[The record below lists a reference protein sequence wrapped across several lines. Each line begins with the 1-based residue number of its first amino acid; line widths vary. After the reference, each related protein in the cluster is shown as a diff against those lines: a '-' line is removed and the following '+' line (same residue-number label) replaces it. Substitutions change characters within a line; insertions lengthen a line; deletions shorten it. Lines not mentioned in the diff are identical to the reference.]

1 MDFKQASARAET
13 LRAELNRHNHRYH
26 VLDDPAVPDAEYDRL
41 LRELIALEAA
51 YPPLI
56 TPHSPTQRVGAAPL
70 PEFRAVKHSVPM
82 LSLGNAFSAEDL
94 RAFNKRVCDR
104 LGETAIDYA
113 AEVKLDGLAVSI
125 VYENGLLTL
134 AATRGDGHTGEEV
147 THNIKTISAVPLSLI
162 GQDMPAYLEARGE
175 VFMTRAGFRALND
188 KQREKGEKPFANPRN
203 AAAGSLRQLDARI
216 TARRPLS
223 FFAYGI
229 GEYKGKAAL
238 QSHTRTLALLRQWG
252 LPTISETGEAKGV
265 EQCLQYYAQIDGRRA
280 ALPYDIDGVVFKV
293 NDINR
298 QRALGYISRAPR
310 WAVAWKFPATEE
322 MTQLLAIE
330 VQVGRTGALTPVARL
345 APVTVAGA
353 RITNATLHN
362 LDEIRRKD
370 IQIGD
375 WVIIRRAGDV
385 IPEVAGV
392 IHAKRGAVTEF
403 QMPEHC
409 PVCGAGVAREEGEA
423 VFRCLGGLS
432 CRAQSIQAIRHFV
445 SRKALNIDGLG
456 EKLIIRLTETGLV
469 KSVADLYMLTA
480 GALAELERMGKKSAE
495 NLIAARDKS
504 RATTL
509 ERFIYALGIREVG
522 EATARLLAE
531 HFTTLD
537 RLKAATPEALAEI
550 DNIGPV
556 AARNIHGFF
565 QEPHNLA
572 IIDRL
577 LAAGI
582 HWETRARGGQARP
595 LAGRSF
601 VLTGALQGMTR
612 AEARQLLLQ
621 AGAKVSGSVS
631 KKTDY
636 VVYGENPGSKYARA
650 QSLDIPTLNEAE
662 LLALIGGGQ

>member
-1 MDFKQASARAET
+1 MDFKQARARAGT
-13 LRAELNRHNHRYH
+13 LRAEINRHNYRYH
-26 VLDDPAVPDAEYDRL
+26 VLDDPAVPDAGYDRL
-41 LRELIALEAA
+41 LGELIALEAA
-51 YPPLI
+51 YPALI

-94 RAFNKRVCDR
+94 RAFNRRVCDR

-125 VYENGLLTL
+125 VYEAGLLTL

-147 THNIKTISAVPLSLI
+147 THNIKTIPTVPLSLI
-162 GQDMPAYLEARGE
+162 GQDAPAYLEARGE

-216 TARRPLS
+216 TAGRPLS

-229 GEYKGKAAL
+229 GEYRGKAAL

-252 LPTISETGEAKGV
+252 LPTVSETSEAKGV
-265 EQCLQYYAQIDGRRA
+265 EQCLRYYAQIGGRRA

-298 QRALGYISRAPR
+298 QRALGYVARAPR
-310 WAVAWKFPATEE
+310 WAVAWKFPAAEE

-353 RITNATLHN
+353 RVTNATLHN

-392 IHAKRGAVTEF
+392 IHARRGAVTAF
-403 QMPEHC
+403 QMPERC
-409 PVCGAGVAREEGEA
+409 PVCGAGVLREEGEA

-456 EKLIIRLTETGLV
+456 EKLIVQLIETGLV
-469 KSVADLYMLTA
+469 KSVADLYALTA
-480 GALAELERMGKKSAE
+480 GALAELERMGKKSAA

-565 QEPHNLA
+565 QEPHNLE
-572 IIDRL
+572 IIERL

-582 HWETRARGGQARP
+582 HWETQARDGQPRP

-601 VLTGALQGMTR
+601 VLTGTLEGMTR
-612 AEARQLLLQ
+612 PEARQLLLQ

-650 QSLDIPTLNEAE
+650 KSLDIPTLSEAE
-662 LLALIGGGQ
+662 LLALIGAGQ

>member
-1 MDFKQASARAET
+1 MDFKQANARAGT
-13 LRAELNRHNHRYH
+13 LRAEINRHNYRYH

-51 YPPLI
+51 YPALI

-70 PEFRAVKHSVPM
+70 PEFRAVKHNVPM

-104 LGETAIDYA
+104 LGEAAIDYA
-113 AEVKLDGLAVSI
+113 AEGKLDGLAVSI
-125 VYENGLLTL
+125 VYEAGLLTL

-147 THNIKTISAVPLSLI
+147 THNIKTIPAVPLSLI
-162 GQDMPAYLEARGE
+162 GQDPPAYLEARGE

-188 KQREKGEKPFANPRN
+188 KQREQGEKPFANPRN

-216 TARRPLS
+216 TAKRPLS

-229 GEYKGKAAL
+229 GEYRGKAAL
-238 QSHTRTLALLRQWG
+238 RSHTRTLALLRQWG
-252 LPTISETGEAKGV
+252 LPTVSETSEAKGV
-265 EQCLQYYAQIDGRRA
+265 EQCLQYYAQIGGRRA

-298 QRALGYISRAPR
+298 QQALGYISRAPR
-310 WAVAWKFPATEE
+310 WAVAWKFPAAEE

-330 VQVGRTGALTPVARL
+330 AQVGRTGALTPVARL

-353 RITNATLHN
+353 RVTNATLHN

-392 IHAKRGAVTEF
+392 IHARRGAVTEF

-456 EKLIIRLTETGLV
+456 ERLIVQLTETGLV
-469 KSVADLYMLTA
+469 KSVADLYTLTA

-504 RATTL
+504 LATTL

-531 HFTTLD
+531 HFTSLD

-565 QEPHNLA
+565 QEPYNLA
-572 IIDRL
+572 IIERL

-582 HWETRARGGQARP
+582 HWETQARDGQARP

-601 VLTGALQGMTR
+601 VLTGTLEGMTR
-612 AEARQLLLQ
+612 AEARRLLLQ

-650 QSLDIPTLNEAE
+650 KSLDIATLNEAE
-662 LLALIGGGQ
+662 LLALIGGG

>member
-1 MDFKQASARAET
+1 MDCKQAEARAET
-13 LRAELNRHNHRYH
+13 LRAEINRHNYRYH

-41 LRELIALEAA
+41 LGELIALEAA
-51 YPPLI
+51 CPALI

-104 LGETAIDYA
+104 LGETAMDYA

-125 VYENGLLTL
+125 VYEAGLLRL
-134 AATRGDGHTGEEV
+134 AATRGDGYTGEDV
-147 THNIKTISAVPLSLI
+147 THNIKTIPAVPLSLI
-162 GQDMPAYLEARGE
+162 GQDAPAYLEARGE

-188 KQREKGEKPFANPRN
+188 TQREQGEKPFANPRN

-223 FFAYGI
+223 FFAYGV
-229 GEYKGKAAL
+229 GEYKGEIAL

-252 LPTISETGEAKGV
+252 LPTVSETCEAKGV
-265 EQCLQYYAQIDGRRA
+265 EQCLQYYAQIGERRA

-293 NDINR
+293 NDISR

-330 VQVGRTGALTPVARL
+330 AQVGRTGALTPVARL

-353 RITNATLHN
+353 RVTNATLHN

-392 IHAKRGAVTEF
+392 IRAKRGAVTEF
-403 QMPEHC
+403 QMPEQC

-469 KSVADLYMLTA
+469 KTVADLYALTA
-480 GALAELERMGKKSAE
+480 EALAELERMGKKSAE

-537 RLKAATPEALAEI
+537 RLKAATPEALEEI

-572 IIDRL
+572 IIERL

-582 HWETRARGGQARP
+582 HWETQARGGQPRP

-601 VLTGALQGMTR
+601 VLTGTLQGMTR

-650 QSLDIPTLNEAE
+650 QSLNIPTLNEAE
-662 LLALIGGGQ
+662 LLALIGGG

>member
-1 MDFKQASARAET
+1 MDFKQARARAGT
-13 LRAELNRHNHRYH
+13 LRAELNRHNYRYH

-41 LRELIALEAA
+41 LGELIALEAA
-51 YPPLI
+51 YPALI
-56 TPHSPTQRVGAAPL
+56 SPHSPTQRVGAAPL

-113 AEVKLDGLAVSI
+113 VEVKLDGLAVSI
-125 VYENGLLTL
+125 VYEAGLLTL

-147 THNIKTISAVPLSLI
+147 THNIKTIPAVPLSLI
-162 GQDMPAYLEARGE
+162 GQDAPAYLEARGE

-188 KQREKGEKPFANPRN
+188 KQREKGEKLFANPRN

-216 TARRPLS
+216 TAGRPLS

-229 GEYKGKAAL
+229 GEYRGKAAL
-238 QSHTRTLALLRQWG
+238 RSHTRTLALLRQWG
-252 LPTISETGEAKGV
+252 LPTVSETCEAKGV
-265 EQCLQYYAQIDGRRA
+265 EQCLRYYAQIGERRA

-298 QRALGYISRAPR
+298 QQALGYIARAPR
-310 WAVAWKFPATEE
+310 WAVAWKFPAAEE

-353 RITNATLHN
+353 RVTNATLHN

-392 IHAKRGAVTEF
+392 IHARRGAVTAF
-403 QMPEHC
+403 QMPERC

-456 EKLIIRLTETGLV
+456 ERLIVQLTETGLV
-469 KSVADLYMLTA
+469 KSVADLYALTA
-480 GALAELERMGKKSAE
+480 GALAELERMGKKSAA

-556 AARNIHGFF
+556 AARHIHGFF

-572 IIDRL
+572 IIERL

-582 HWETRARGGQARP
+582 HWETQASDGQARP

-601 VLTGALQGMTR
+601 VLTGTLQGMTR
-612 AEARQLLLQ
+612 VEARRLLLQ

-662 LLALIGGGQ
+662 LLALIGAG

>member
-1 MDFKQASARAET
+1 MDFKQAEARAET
-13 LRAELNRHNHRYH
+13 LRAELNRHNYRYH

-41 LRELIALEAA
+41 LGELIALEAA
-51 YPPLI
+51 CPALI

-70 PEFRAVKHSVPM
+70 PEFRAVKHSAPM

-104 LGETAIDYA
+104 LGETAMDYA

-125 VYENGLLTL
+125 VYEAGLLRL
-134 AATRGDGHTGEEV
+134 AATRGDGYTGEDV
-147 THNIKTISAVPLSLI
+147 THNIKTIPAVPLSLI
-162 GQDMPAYLEARGE
+162 GQDAPAYLEARGE

-188 KQREKGEKPFANPRN
+188 TQREQGEKPFANPRN

-229 GEYKGKAAL
+229 GEYKGEIAL

-252 LPTISETGEAKGV
+252 LPTVSETCEAKGV
-265 EQCLQYYAQIDGRRA
+265 EQCLQYYAQIGARRA

-298 QRALGYISRAPR
+298 QRALGYIARAPR

-330 VQVGRTGALTPVARL
+330 AQVGRTGALTPVARL

-392 IHAKRGAVTEF
+392 IRAKRGAVTEF
-403 QMPEHC
+403 QMPEQC

-469 KSVADLYMLTA
+469 KTVADLYALTA
-480 GALAELERMGKKSAE
+480 EALAELERMGKKSAE

-531 HFTTLD
+531 HFVTLD
-537 RLKAATPEALAEI
+537 RLKAATPEALEEI

-572 IIDRL
+572 IIERL

-582 HWETRARGGQARP
+582 HWETQARGGQPRP

-601 VLTGALQGMTR
+601 VLTGTLQGMTR

-662 LLALIGGGQ
+662 LLALIGGG

>member
-1 MDFKQASARAET
+1 MDFKQAEARAGT
-13 LRAELNRHNHRYH
+13 LRAELNRHNYRYH

-41 LRELIALEAA
+41 LGELTALEAA
-51 YPPLI
+51 YPALI

-94 RAFNKRVCDR
+94 RAFNKRICDR

-125 VYENGLLTL
+125 VYEAGLLTL

-147 THNIKTISAVPLSLI
+147 THNIKTIPAVPLSLI
-162 GQDMPAYLEARGE
+162 GQDAPAYLEARGE

-188 KQREKGEKPFANPRN
+188 KQRAKGEKPFANPRN

-229 GEYKGKAAL
+229 GEYRGKAAL
-238 QSHTRTLALLRQWG
+238 RSHTRTLALLRQWG
-252 LPTISETGEAKGV
+252 LPTVSETCEAKGV
-265 EQCLQYYAQIDGRRA
+265 EQCLRYYAQIGGRRA

-298 QRALGYISRAPR
+298 QQALGYISRAPR
-310 WAVAWKFPATEE
+310 WAVAWKFPAAEE

-353 RITNATLHN
+353 RVTNATLHN

-392 IHAKRGAVTEF
+392 IHARRGAVTEF
-403 QMPEHC
+403 QMPEQC

-456 EKLIIRLTETGLV
+456 ERLIVQLTETGLV
-469 KSVADLYMLTA
+469 KTVADLYALTA

-565 QEPHNLA
+565 QAPHNLA
-572 IIDRL
+572 IIERL

-582 HWETRARGGQARP
+582 HWETQAGGEQPRP

-601 VLTGALQGMTR
+601 VLTGTLEGMTR
-612 AEARQLLLQ
+612 AEARRLLLQ

-650 QSLDIPTLNEAE
+650 KSLDIPTLNEAE
-662 LLALIGGGQ
+662 LRALVGGG

>member
-1 MDFKQASARAET
+1 MDFKQAEARAGT
-13 LRAELNRHNHRYH
+13 LRAELNRHNHSYH

-51 YPPLI
+51 YPALI

-70 PEFRAVKHSVPM
+70 PEFRAVKHNVPM

-125 VYENGLLTL
+125 VYEAGLLRL

-147 THNIKTISAVPLSLI
+147 THNIKTIPAVPLSLI
-162 GQDMPAYLEARGE
+162 GQDAPAYLEARGE

-188 KQREKGEKPFANPRN
+188 KQREQGEKPFANPRN

-223 FFAYGI
+223 FFAYGV
-229 GEYKGKAAL
+229 GEYRGKAAL
-238 QSHTRTLALLRQWG
+238 RSHSRTLALLRQWG
-252 LPTISETGEAKGV
+252 LPTVSETGEAKGV
-265 EQCLQYYAQIDGRRA
+265 EQCLRYYAQIGERRA

-293 NDINR
+293 NDISR
-298 QRALGYISRAPR
+298 QQALGYISRAPR
-310 WAVAWKFPATEE
+310 WAVAWKFPAAEE

-330 VQVGRTGALTPVARL
+330 AQVGRTGALTPVARL

-353 RITNATLHN
+353 RVTNATLHN

-370 IQIGD
+370 IRIGD

-392 IHAKRGAVTEF
+392 IHARRGAVTEF

-432 CRAQSIQAIRHFV
+432 CRAQSIHAIRHFV

-456 EKLIIRLTETGLV
+456 EKLIVQLIETGLV
-469 KSVADLYMLTA
+469 KSVADLYTLTA

-531 HFTTLD
+531 HFSTLD

-550 DNIGPV
+550 DHIGPV

-565 QEPHNLA
+565 QAPHNLA
-572 IIDRL
+572 IIERL

-582 HWETRARGGQARP
+582 HWETEARGGQARP

-601 VLTGALQGMTR
+601 VLTGTLEGMTR
-612 AEARQLLLQ
+612 AEARRLLLQ

-650 QSLDIPTLNEAE
+650 KSLDIPTLNEAE
-662 LLALIGGGQ
+662 LLVLVGGG

>member
-1 MDFKQASARAET
+1 MDFKQAQARAGA
-13 LRAELNRHNHRYH
+13 LRAEINRHNYRYH
-26 VLDDPAVPDAEYDRL
+26 VLDDPVVPDAEYDRL
-41 LRELIALEAA
+41 LRELSALEAA
-51 YPPLI
+51 YPALI

-94 RAFNKRVCDR
+94 RAFNKRICDR

-113 AEVKLDGLAVSI
+113 AEVKLDGLAVSL
-125 VYENGLLTL
+125 VYENGLLRL

-162 GQDMPAYLEARGE
+162 GQDAPAYLEARGE

-188 KQREKGEKPFANPRN
+188 KQREQGEKPFANPRN

-216 TARRPLS
+216 TAKRPLS

-229 GEYKGKAAL
+229 GEYRGQAAL
-238 QSHTRTLALLRQWG
+238 RSHTRTLALLRQWG
-252 LPTISETGEAKGV
+252 LPTVSETIEAKGV
-265 EQCLQYYAQIDGRRA
+265 EQCLRYYAQIGGRRA

-298 QRALGYISRAPR
+298 QQALGYISRAPR
-310 WAVAWKFPATEE
+310 WAVAWKFPAAEE

-330 VQVGRTGALTPVARL
+330 AQVGRTGALTPVARL

-392 IHAKRGAVTEF
+392 IHARRGAVTAF

-456 EKLIIRLTETGLV
+456 EKLIVQLTETGLV
-469 KSVADLYMLTA
+469 KSVADLYALTA
-480 GALAELERMGKKSAE
+480 EALAELERMGKKSAE

-565 QEPHNLA
+565 REPHNLE

-582 HWETRARGGQARP
+582 HWETQARDGQARP

-601 VLTGALQGMTR
+601 VLTGTLQGMTR
-612 AEARQLLLQ
+612 AEARRLLLQ

-650 QSLDIPTLNEAE
+650 KSLDIPTLNEAE
-662 LLALIGGGQ
+662 LLALIGGG

>member
-1 MDFKQASARAET
+1 MDFKQAEARAGT

-51 YPPLI
+51 HPRLI

-125 VYENGLLTL
+125 VYEAGLLRL

-147 THNIKTISAVPLSLI
+147 THNIKTIPAVPLSLI
-162 GQDMPAYLEARGE
+162 GQDAPAYLEARGE

-188 KQREKGEKPFANPRN
+188 TQREQGEKPFANPRN

-223 FFAYGI
+223 FFAYGV
-229 GEYKGKAAL
+229 GEYQGEITL

-252 LPTISETGEAKGV
+252 LPTVSETCEAKGV
-265 EQCLQYYAQIDGRRA
+265 EQCLRYYAQIDGRRA
-280 ALPYDIDGVVFKV
+280 TLPYDIDGVVFKV
-293 NDINR
+293 NDLNR
-298 QRALGYISRAPR
+298 QRALGYVSRAPR
-310 WAVAWKFPATEE
+310 WAVAWKFPAAEE
-322 MTQLLAIE
+322 MTQVLAIE
-330 VQVGRTGALTPVARL
+330 AQVGRTGALTPVARL

-353 RITNATLHN
+353 RVTNATLHN

-370 IQIGD
+370 IRIGD

-392 IHAKRGAVTEF
+392 IHARRGAVTEF
-403 QMPEHC
+403 QMPEQC
-409 PVCGAGVAREEGEA
+409 PVCGAGVLREEGEA

-456 EKLIIRLTETGLV
+456 EKLIIQLIETGMV
-469 KSVADLYMLTA
+469 KSVADLYALTA
-480 GALAELERMGKKSAE
+480 GALAELARMGKKSAE

-550 DNIGPV
+550 DHIGPV

-565 QEPHNLA
+565 QAPHNLA
-572 IIDRL
+572 IIERL

-582 HWETRARGGQARP
+582 HWETQARDGQARP

-601 VLTGALQGMTR
+601 VLTGTLQGMTR

-636 VVYGENPGSKYARA
+636 VVYGENPGSKYAKA

-662 LLALIGGGQ
+662 LLALVGGG

>member
-1 MDFKQASARAET
+1 MDFKQAQARAET
-13 LRAELNRHNHRYH
+13 LRAEINRHNHRYH

-41 LRELIALEAA
+41 LGELIALEAA
-51 YPPLI
+51 HPPLI

-70 PEFRAVKHSVPM
+70 PEFRAVKHSAPM

-104 LGETAIDYA
+104 LGETAMDYA
-113 AEVKLDGLAVSI
+113 AEVKLDGLAVSL
-125 VYENGLLTL
+125 VYENGLLRL
-134 AATRGDGHTGEEV
+134 AATRGDGHTGEDV
-147 THNIKTISAVPLSLI
+147 THNIKTIPAVPLSLI
-162 GQDMPAYLEARGE
+162 GQDAPAYLEARGE

-188 KQREKGEKPFANPRN
+188 KQREQGEKPFANPRN

-223 FFAYGI
+223 FFAYGV
-229 GEYKGKAAL
+229 GEYKGEIAL

-252 LPTISETGEAKGV
+252 LPTLSETSEAKGV
-265 EQCLQYYAQIDGRRA
+265 EQCLQYYEQIGERRA

-293 NDINR
+293 NDIN
-298 QRALGYISRAPR
+298 QQQALGYISRAPR
-310 WAVAWKFPATEE
+310 WALAWKFPAAEE

-330 VQVGRTGALTPVARL
+330 AQVGRTGALTPVARL

-370 IQIGD
+370 IRIGD

-409 PVCGAGVAREEGEA
+409 PVCGAGVLREEGEA

-456 EKLIIRLTETGLV
+456 ERLIVQLTETGLV
-469 KSVADLYMLTA
+469 KSVADLYALTA
-480 GALAELERMGKKSAE
+480 EALAELERMGKKSAE

-531 HFTTLD
+531 HFVTLD

-565 QEPHNLA
+565 QAPHNLA
-572 IIDRL
+572 IIERL

-582 HWETRARGGQARP
+582 HWETRAGGGQARP

-601 VLTGALQGMTR
+601 VLTGTLQGMTR

-621 AGAKVSGSVS
+621 VGAKVSGSVS

-636 VVYGENPGSKYARA
+636 LVYGENPGSKYARA

-662 LLALIGGGQ
+662 LLALIGGG

>member
-1 MDFKQASARAET
+1 MDFKQAEARAGT
-13 LRAELNRHNHRYH
+13 LRAELNRHNYRYH

-41 LRELIALEAA
+41 LGELTALEAA
-51 YPPLI
+51 YPALI

-94 RAFNKRVCDR
+94 RAFNKRICDR

-125 VYENGLLTL
+125 VYEAGLLTL

-147 THNIKTISAVPLSLI
+147 THNIKTIPAVPLSLI
-162 GQDMPAYLEARGE
+162 SQDAPAYLEARGE

-188 KQREKGEKPFANPRN
+188 KQREQGEKPFANPRN

-229 GEYKGKAAL
+229 GEYRGKAAL
-238 QSHTRTLALLRQWG
+238 RSHTQTLALLRQWG
-252 LPTISETGEAKGV
+252 LPTVSETGEAKGV
-265 EQCLQYYAQIDGRRA
+265 EQCLRYYAEIGGRRA

-298 QRALGYISRAPR
+298 QQALGYISRAPR
-310 WAVAWKFPATEE
+310 WAVAWKFPAAEE

-353 RITNATLHN
+353 RVTNATLHN

-392 IHAKRGAVTEF
+392 IHARRGAVTAF
-403 QMPEHC
+403 QMPEQC

-456 EKLIIRLTETGLV
+456 EKLIVQLTETGLV
-469 KSVADLYMLTA
+469 KTVADLYALTA

-531 HFTTLD
+531 HFSTLD

-565 QEPHNLA
+565 QAPHNLE

-582 HWETRARGGQARP
+582 HWETQASGGQARP
-595 LAGRSF
+595 LAGRAF
-601 VLTGALQGMTR
+601 VLTGTLEGMTR
-612 AEARQLLLQ
+612 AEARRLLLQ

-650 QSLDIPTLNEAE
+650 KSLDIPTLNEAE
-662 LLALIGGGQ
+662 LLALIGGG

>member
-1 MDFKQASARAET
+1 MDFKQAEARAGT
-13 LRAELNRHNHRYH
+13 LRAEINRHNYRYH

-41 LRELIALEAA
+41 LGELTALEAA
-51 YPPLI
+51 YPALI

-94 RAFNKRVCDR
+94 RAFNKRICDR

-125 VYENGLLTL
+125 VYEAGLLTL

-147 THNIKTISAVPLSLI
+147 THNIKTIPAVPLSLI
-162 GQDMPAYLEARGE
+162 SQDAPAYLEARGE

-188 KQREKGEKPFANPRN
+188 KQREQGEKPFANPRN

-229 GEYKGKAAL
+229 GEYRGKAAL
-238 QSHTRTLALLRQWG
+238 RSHTQTLALLRQWG
-252 LPTISETGEAKGV
+252 LPTVSETGAAKGV
-265 EQCLQYYAQIDGRRA
+265 EQCLRYYAEIGGRRA

-298 QRALGYISRAPR
+298 QQALGYISRAPR
-310 WAVAWKFPATEE
+310 WAVAWKFPAAEE

-353 RITNATLHN
+353 RVTNATLHN

-392 IHAKRGAVTEF
+392 IHARRGAVTAF
-403 QMPEHC
+403 QMPEQC

-432 CRAQSIQAIRHFV
+432 CRAQNIQAIRHFV
-445 SRKALNIDGLG
+445 SRKALDIDGLG
-456 EKLIIRLTETGLV
+456 ERLIVQLTETGLV
-469 KSVADLYMLTA
+469 KSVADLYALTA

-550 DNIGPV
+550 DHIGPV

-565 QEPHNLA
+565 QAPHNLE

-582 HWETRARGGQARP
+582 HWETQASGGQARP
-595 LAGRSF
+595 LAGRAF
-601 VLTGALQGMTR
+601 VLTGTLQGMTR
-612 AEARQLLLQ
+612 AEARRLLLQ

-650 QSLDIPTLNEAE
+650 KSLDIPTLNEAE
-662 LLALIGGGQ
+662 LLALIGGG

>member
-1 MDFKQASARAET
+1 M
-13 LRAELNRHNHRYH
+13 
-26 VLDDPAVPDAEYDRL
+26 
-41 LRELIALEAA
+41 
-51 YPPLI
+51 
-56 TPHSPTQRVGAAPL
+56 
-70 PEFRAVKHSVPM
+70 
-82 LSLGNAFSAEDL
+82 
-94 RAFNKRVCDR
+94 
-104 LGETAIDYA
+104 
-113 AEVKLDGLAVSI
+113 
-125 VYENGLLTL
+125 TL

-147 THNIKTISAVPLSLI
+147 THNIKTIPAVPLSLI
-162 GQDMPAYLEARGE
+162 GQDAPAYLEARGE

-188 KQREKGEKPFANPRN
+188 TQREKGEKPFANPRN

-216 TARRPLS
+216 TAGRPLS
-223 FFAYGI
+223 FFAYGV
-229 GEYKGKAAL
+229 GKYKGEIAL

-252 LPTISETGEAKGV
+252 LPTVSETCAAKGV
-265 EQCLQYYAQIDGRRA
+265 EQCLRYYAQIDGRRA

-298 QRALGYISRAPR
+298 QQALGYISRAPR
-310 WAVAWKFPATEE
+310 WAVAWKFPAAEE

-345 APVTVAGA
+345 APVTVAGV
-353 RITNATLHN
+353 RVTNATLHN

-370 IQIGD
+370 IRIGD

-409 PVCGAGVAREEGEA
+409 PVCGAGVLREEGEA

-456 EKLIIRLTETGLV
+456 ERLIVQLTETGLV

-480 GALAELERMGKKSAE
+480 GALAELERMGKKSAK

-531 HFTTLD
+531 HFSTLD

-550 DNIGPV
+550 DHIGPV

-565 QEPHNLA
+565 QAPHNLA

-582 HWETRARGGQARP
+582 HWETQAPDGQPRP

-601 VLTGALQGMTR
+601 VLTGTLEGMTR

-636 VVYGENPGSKYARA
+636 VVYGENPGSKYAKA
-650 QSLDIPTLNEAE
+650 KSLDIPTLNEAE
-662 LLALIGGGQ
+662 LLALIGGG

>member
-1 MDFKQASARAET
+1 MDFKQAEARAGT

-51 YPPLI
+51 YPALI
-56 TPHSPTQRVGAAPL
+56 NPHSPTQRVGAAPL

-125 VYENGLLTL
+125 VYENGLLRL

-147 THNIKTISAVPLSLI
+147 THNIKTIPAVPLSLI
-162 GQDMPAYLEARGE
+162 GQDAPAYLEARGE

-229 GEYKGKAAL
+229 GEYRGKAAL

-252 LPTISETGEAKGV
+252 LPTVSETCEAKGV

-298 QRALGYISRAPR
+298 QQALGYISRAPR
-310 WAVAWKFPATEE
+310 WAVAWKFPAAEE

-353 RITNATLHN
+353 RVTNATLHN

-370 IQIGD
+370 IRIGD

-392 IHAKRGAVTEF
+392 IHAKRGVVTEF
-403 QMPEHC
+403 QMPEQC
-409 PVCGAGVAREEGEA
+409 PVCGAGVLREEGEA

-456 EKLIIRLTETGLV
+456 ERLIVQLTETGMV
-469 KSVADLYMLTA
+469 KTVADLYALTV

-495 NLIAARDKS
+495 NLIAARDQS

-531 HFTTLD
+531 HFSTLD

-556 AARNIHGFF
+556 AARNIHDFF
-565 QEPHNLA
+565 QAPHNLA
-572 IIDRL
+572 IIEHL

-582 HWETRARGGQARP
+582 HWETQAPGGQPRP

-601 VLTGALQGMTR
+601 VLTGTLQGMTR

-650 QSLDIPTLNEAE
+650 KSLDIPTLNEAE
-662 LLALIGGGQ
+662 LLALIGGG

>member
-1 MDFKQASARAET
+1 MDFKQAEARAGT
-13 LRAELNRHNHRYH
+13 LRAELNRHNYRYH

-41 LRELIALEAA
+41 LGELTALEAA
-51 YPPLI
+51 YPALI

-94 RAFNKRVCDR
+94 RAFNKRICDR

-113 AEVKLDGLAVSI
+113 VEVKLDGLAVSI
-125 VYENGLLTL
+125 VYEAGLLTL

-147 THNIKTISAVPLSLI
+147 THNIKTIPAVPLSLI
-162 GQDMPAYLEARGE
+162 SQDAPAYLEARGE

-188 KQREKGEKPFANPRN
+188 KQREQGEKPFANPRN

-229 GEYKGKAAL
+229 GEYRGKAAL
-238 QSHTRTLALLRQWG
+238 RSHTQTLALLRQWG
-252 LPTISETGEAKGV
+252 LPTVSETGEAKGV
-265 EQCLQYYAQIDGRRA
+265 EQCLRYYAEIGGRRA

-298 QRALGYISRAPR
+298 QQALGYISRAPR
-310 WAVAWKFPATEE
+310 WAVAWKFPAAEE

-353 RITNATLHN
+353 RVTNATLHN

-392 IHAKRGAVTEF
+392 IHARRGAVTAF
-403 QMPEHC
+403 QMPEQC

-456 EKLIIRLTETGLV
+456 EKLIVQLTETGLV
-469 KSVADLYMLTA
+469 KTVADLYALTA

-495 NLIAARDKS
+495 NLIAARDKG

-531 HFTTLD
+531 HFSTLD

-565 QEPHNLA
+565 QAPHNLE

-582 HWETRARGGQARP
+582 HWETQAQGGQARP

-601 VLTGALQGMTR
+601 VLTGTLEGMTR
-612 AEARQLLLQ
+612 AEARRLLLQ

-650 QSLDIPTLNEAE
+650 KSLDIPTLNEAE
-662 LLALIGGGQ
+662 LLALIGGG

>member
-1 MDFKQASARAET
+1 MDFKQAQARAET
-13 LRAELNRHNHRYH
+13 LRAEINRHNYRYH

-41 LRELIALEAA
+41 LRELTALEAA
-51 YPPLI
+51 YPALI

-70 PEFRAVKHSVPM
+70 PEFRAVNHSVPM

-94 RAFNKRVCDR
+94 RAFNKRICDR

-125 VYENGLLTL
+125 VYEAGLLTL

-147 THNIKTISAVPLSLI
+147 THNIKTIPVVPLSLI
-162 GQDMPAYLEARGE
+162 GQDAPAYLEARGE

-188 KQREKGEKPFANPRN
+188 KQREQGEKPFANPRN

-229 GEYKGKAAL
+229 GEYRGKAAL
-238 QSHTRTLALLRQWG
+238 RSHTRTLALLRQWG
-252 LPTISETGEAKGV
+252 LPTVSETCEAKGV

-298 QRALGYISRAPR
+298 QQALGYISRAPR
-310 WAVAWKFPATEE
+310 WAVAWKFPAAEE
-322 MTQLLAIE
+322 MTQVLAIE

-353 RITNATLHN
+353 RVTNATLHN

-392 IHAKRGAVTEF
+392 IHARRGAVTAF
-403 QMPEHC
+403 QMPEQC

-432 CRAQSIQAIRHFV
+432 CRAQNTRAIRHFV

-456 EKLIIRLTETGLV
+456 ERLIVQLTETGLV
-469 KSVADLYMLTA
+469 KTVADLYALTA
-480 GALAELERMGKKSAE
+480 GALAELERMGKKSAA

-531 HFTTLD
+531 HFVTLD

-565 QEPHNLA
+565 QAPHNLE

-601 VLTGALQGMTR
+601 VLTGTLQGMSR
-612 AEARQLLLQ
+612 AEARRLLLQ

-650 QSLDIPTLNEAE
+650 KSLDIPTVNEAE
-662 LLALIGGGQ
+662 LLALIGGG

>member
-1 MDFKQASARAET
+1 MDFKQAEARAGT
-13 LRAELNRHNHRYH
+13 LRAELNRHNYRYH

-125 VYENGLLTL
+125 VYEAGLLTL

-147 THNIKTISAVPLSLI
+147 THNIKTIPAVPLSLI

-188 KQREKGEKPFANPRN
+188 KQRDKGEKPFANPRN

-216 TARRPLS
+216 TAKRPLS

-229 GEYKGKAAL
+229 GEYRGKAAL
-238 QSHTRTLALLRQWG
+238 QSHTQTLALLRQWG
-252 LPTISETGEAKGV
+252 LPTVSETGEAKGV
-265 EQCLQYYAQIDGRRA
+265 EQCLRYYAQIDGRRA

-403 QMPEHC
+403 QMPEQC

-469 KSVADLYMLTA
+469 KSVADLYALTA

-495 NLIAARDKS
+495 NLIVARDKS

-582 HWETRARGGQARP
+582 HWETPVRGGQARP
-595 LAGRSF
+595 LAGRAF

-650 QSLDIPTLNEAE
+650 KSLDIPTLSEAE
-662 LLALIGGGQ
+662 LLALIGAGQ

>member
-1 MDFKQASARAET
+1 MNFKQARARAET
-13 LRAELNRHNHRYH
+13 LRAEINRHNHRYH

-51 YPPLI
+51 CPTLI

-82 LSLGNAFSAEDL
+82 LSLGNAFSADDL

-113 AEVKLDGLAVSI
+113 AEVKLDGLAVSL
-125 VYENGLLTL
+125 VYEAGLLTL
-134 AATRGDGHTGEEV
+134 AATRGDGYTGEEV
-147 THNIKTISAVPLSLI
+147 THNIKTIPAVPLSLI

-216 TARRPLS
+216 TAGRPLS
-223 FFAYGI
+223 FFAYGV
-229 GEYKGKAAL
+229 GEYRGKAAL

-252 LPTISETGEAKGV
+252 LPTVSETGEAKGV

-392 IHAKRGAVTEF
+392 IRAKRGAVTEF
-403 QMPEHC
+403 QMPEQC

-469 KSVADLYMLTA
+469 KTVADLYALTA

-565 QEPHNLA
+565 QEAHNLA

-582 HWETRARGGQARP
+582 HWETQARGGQARP

-601 VLTGALQGMTR
+601 VLTGALTGMTR

>member
-1 MDFKQASARAET
+1 MDFEQARARAGT
-13 LRAELNRHNHRYH
+13 LRAEINRHNYRYH

-41 LRELIALEAA
+41 LGELGALEAA
-51 YPPLI
+51 YPALI

-113 AEVKLDGLAVSI
+113 VEVKLDGLAVSI
-125 VYENGLLTL
+125 VYEAGLLTL

-147 THNIKTISAVPLSLI
+147 THNIKTIPAVPLSLI
-162 GQDMPAYLEARGE
+162 GQDAPAYLEARGE

-216 TARRPLS
+216 TAGRPLS

-229 GEYKGKAAL
+229 GEYRGKAAL
-238 QSHTRTLALLRQWG
+238 RSHTQTLALLRQWG
-252 LPTISETGEAKGV
+252 LPTVSETCEAKGV
-265 EQCLQYYAQIDGRRA
+265 EQCLRYYAQIGGRRA

-298 QRALGYISRAPR
+298 QRALGYVARAPR
-310 WAVAWKFPATEE
+310 WAVAWKFPAAEE

-353 RITNATLHN
+353 RVTNATLHN

-392 IHAKRGAVTEF
+392 IHARRGAVTAF
-403 QMPEHC
+403 QMPERC
-409 PVCGAGVAREEGEA
+409 PVCGAGVLREEGEA

-432 CRAQSIQAIRHFV
+432 CRAQNIQAIRHFV
-445 SRKALNIDGLG
+445 SRKALDIDGLG
-456 EKLIIRLTETGLV
+456 EKLIVQLTETGLV
-469 KSVADLYMLTA
+469 RSVADLYALTA
-480 GALAELERMGKKSAE
+480 GALAELERMGKKSAA

-531 HFTTLD
+531 YFSTLD
-537 RLKAATPEALAEI
+537 KLKAATPEALAEI

-565 QEPHNLA
+565 QEPHNLE

-582 HWETRARGGQARP
+582 HWETQASGGQPRP

-601 VLTGALQGMTR
+601 VLTGTLQGMTR
-612 AEARQLLLQ
+612 VEARQLLLQ

-662 LLALIGGGQ
+662 LLALIGGG

>member
-1 MDFKQASARAET
+1 MDFKQANARAGT
-13 LRAELNRHNHRYH
+13 LRAEINRHNYRYH

-41 LRELIALEAA
+41 LRELTALETA
-51 YPPLI
+51 YPALI

-70 PEFRAVKHSVPM
+70 PEFRAVKHNVPM

-125 VYENGLLTL
+125 VYEAGLLTL

-147 THNIKTISAVPLSLI
+147 THNIKTIPAVPLSLI
-162 GQDMPAYLEARGE
+162 GQDAPAYLEARGE

-188 KQREKGEKPFANPRN
+188 KQREQGEKPFANPRN

-216 TARRPLS
+216 TAKRPLS

-229 GEYKGKAAL
+229 GEYRGKAAL
-238 QSHTRTLALLRQWG
+238 RSHTRTLALLRQWG
-252 LPTISETGEAKGV
+252 LPTVSETSEAKGV
-265 EQCLQYYAQIDGRRA
+265 EQCLQYYAQIGGRRA

-298 QRALGYISRAPR
+298 QQALGYISRAPR
-310 WAVAWKFPATEE
+310 WAVAWKFPAAEE

-330 VQVGRTGALTPVARL
+330 AQVGRTGALTPVARL

-392 IHAKRGAVTEF
+392 VHARRGAVTEF

-456 EKLIIRLTETGLV
+456 ERLIVQLTETGLV
-469 KSVADLYMLTA
+469 KTVADLYALTA

-504 RATTL
+504 LATTL

-565 QEPHNLA
+565 QEPYNLA
-572 IIDRL
+572 IIERL

-601 VLTGALQGMTR
+601 VLTGTLEGMTR
-612 AEARQLLLQ
+612 AEARRLLLQ

-650 QSLDIPTLNEAE
+650 KSLDIATLNEAE
-662 LLALIGGGQ
+662 LLALIGGE

>member
-1 MDFKQASARAET
+1 MDFKQAQARAGT
-13 LRAELNRHNHRYH
+13 LRAEINRHNYRYH
-26 VLDDPAVPDAEYDRL
+26 VLDDPVVPDAEYDRL
-41 LRELIALEAA
+41 LGELTALEAA
-51 YPPLI
+51 YPALI

-70 PEFRAVKHSVPM
+70 PEFRAVKHGVPM

-94 RAFNKRVCDR
+94 RAFNKRICDR

-113 AEVKLDGLAVSI
+113 AEVKLDGLAVSL
-125 VYENGLLTL
+125 VYENGLLRL

-162 GQDMPAYLEARGE
+162 GQDAPAYLEARGE

-188 KQREKGEKPFANPRN
+188 KQREQGEKPFANPRN

-216 TARRPLS
+216 TAKRPLS

-229 GEYKGKAAL
+229 GEYRGQAAL
-238 QSHTRTLALLRQWG
+238 RSHTRTLALLRQWG
-252 LPTISETGEAKGV
+252 LPTVSETSEAKGV
-265 EQCLQYYAQIDGRRA
+265 EQCLRYYAQIGGRRA

-298 QRALGYISRAPR
+298 QRALGYIARAPR
-310 WAVAWKFPATEE
+310 WAVAWKFPAAEE

-330 VQVGRTGALTPVARL
+330 AQVGRTGALTPVARL

-392 IHAKRGAVTEF
+392 IHAKRGAVTAF

-456 EKLIIRLTETGLV
+456 EKLIVQLTETGLV
-469 KSVADLYMLTA
+469 KSVADLYALTA
-480 GALAELERMGKKSAE
+480 EALAELERMGKKSAE

-565 QEPHNLA
+565 REPHNLE

-582 HWETRARGGQARP
+582 HWETQARSGQPRP

-601 VLTGALQGMTR
+601 VLTGTLQGMTR
-612 AEARQLLLQ
+612 AEARRLLLQ

-650 QSLDIPTLNEAE
+650 KSLDIPTLNEAE
-662 LLALIGGGQ
+662 LLALIGGG

>member
-1 MDFKQASARAET
+1 M
-13 LRAELNRHNHRYH
+13 
-26 VLDDPAVPDAEYDRL
+26 
-41 LRELIALEAA
+41 
-51 YPPLI
+51 
-56 TPHSPTQRVGAAPL
+56 
-70 PEFRAVKHSVPM
+70 
-82 LSLGNAFSAEDL
+82 
-94 RAFNKRVCDR
+94 
-104 LGETAIDYA
+104 
-113 AEVKLDGLAVSI
+113 
-125 VYENGLLTL
+125 
-134 AATRGDGHTGEEV
+134 
-147 THNIKTISAVPLSLI
+147 
-162 GQDMPAYLEARGE
+162 
-175 VFMTRAGFRALND
+175 
-188 KQREKGEKPFANPRN
+188 
-203 AAAGSLRQLDARI
+203 
-216 TARRPLS
+216 
-223 FFAYGI
+223 
-229 GEYKGKAAL
+229 
-238 QSHTRTLALLRQWG
+238 RQWG
-252 LPTISETGEAKGV
+252 LPTVSETCAAKGV
-265 EQCLQYYAQIDGRRA
+265 EQCLQYHAQIGERRA

-310 WAVAWKFPATEE
+310 WAVAWKFPAAEE

-330 VQVGRTGALTPVARL
+330 AQVGRTGALTPVARL

-353 RITNATLHN
+353 RVTNATLHN

-370 IQIGD
+370 IRIGD

-392 IHAKRGAVTEF
+392 IHARRGAVTEF
-403 QMPEHC
+403 QRPEHC
-409 PVCGAGVAREEGEA
+409 PVCGAGVLREEGEA

-469 KSVADLYMLTA
+469 KSVADLYTLTA

-495 NLIAARDKS
+495 NLLAARDKS

-565 QEPHNLA
+565 QAPQNLA

-582 HWETRARGGQARP
+582 HWETQAPGGQPRP

-601 VLTGALQGMTR
+601 VLTGTLEGMTR
-612 AEARQLLLQ
+612 AEVRRLLLQ

-650 QSLDIPTLNEAE
+650 KSLDIPTLNEAE
-662 LLALIGGGQ
+662 LLALIEGG